1 MGRLVGQWLLELL
14 FSIGRFFLHPLLYFF
29 LIFSFLNGYWRV
41 RRERKSFHVRV
52 YDVFD
57 DIRFTYT
64 KGIIAGLILSVLF
77 MLLGLW
83 IPFGTLVL
91 LTIWLL
97 AVSLTFQPRF
107 LSSSISLGGTI
118 FLTALLNGVADQ
130 SPWIDEFFVSL
141 DKTNYSVLSLFLS
154 FLLICE
160 GILIYRTAHYHTSPF
175 IIKSKR
181 GMPIGNHVANR
192 TWMIPLML
200 LVPGGSLESPF
211 SWWPI
216 ISLNGEPFMLVMIP
230 YFVGFYQRIQ
240 GSLPKESI
248 QVTGRR
254 ISILGII
261 SLVVAAA
268 SLWAPFLSFVAA
280 ALALIG
286 KGLITVKQ
294 RMNDNSAAFYF
305 SKQDYGLVVLGTLPQ
320 SPGEKMGIK
329 AGEVITKVNGKN
341 VKTTYE
347 FYEALQISRTH
358 CKLEV
363 LGHNKEIRFV
373 QRALY
378 EGEHHELGL
387 LFVQGEK
394 WKSEAS

>member
-130 SPWIDEFFVSL
+130 SPWIDEFL
-141 DKTNYSVLSLFLS
+141 
-154 FLLICE
+154 
-160 GILIYRTAHYHTSPF
+160 
-175 IIKSKR
+175 
-181 GMPIGNHVANR
+181 
-192 TWMIPLML
+192 
-200 LVPGGSLESPF
+200 
-211 SWWPI
+211 
-216 ISLNGEPFMLVMIP
+216 
-230 YFVGFYQRIQ
+230 
-240 GSLPKESI
+240 
-248 QVTGRR
+248 
-254 ISILGII
+254 
-261 SLVVAAA
+261 
-268 SLWAPFLSFVAA
+268 
-280 ALALIG
+280 
-286 KGLITVKQ
+286 
-294 RMNDNSAAFYF
+294 
-305 SKQDYGLVVLGTLPQ
+305 
-320 SPGEKMGIK
+320 
-329 AGEVITKVNGKN
+329 
-341 VKTTYE
+341 
-347 FYEALQISRTH
+347 
-358 CKLEV
+358 
-363 LGHNKEIRFV
+363 
-373 QRALY
+373 
-378 EGEHHELGL
+378 
-387 LFVQGEK
+387 
-394 WKSEAS
+394 